1 MIISFSRYTIPD
13 EECEPGYGLKLLLPR
28 AEKAGGSG
36 GGAGGALTG
45 QKRGRKLRLVR
56 DELSW
61 HGAKKA
67 WAAESSSRRDDALCS
82 AAQAA
87 AHVVAGVAKRAALKS
102 AEDAANGNVTAS
114 SSVNASTAASI
125 SSLDGSG
132 SDNDNHP
139 APGVALA
146 AGIRLC
152 NLVGVP
158 SNLDGLLRLRRRY
171 LLDRAVVDLV
181 AFRARDTPAVTAA
194 VAKATAAR
202 AKMTAAVREDPATDL
217 DPAAAADA
225 YAAGLAAAAA
235 AASTPISEDAEVMA
249 LRSEAAWCECLTVAC
264 GAHLHW
270 HLCKQSSE
278 YAAERC
284 RGEATKPGTS
294 PGGWPPE
301 YDVFAASLFAP
312 RSARDTFRAGSSSG
326 GGGQDV
332 AKAVTRQIMA
342 ARLEPTMLGL
352 GVDPLIAHPGEAL
365 ATGSLVSALMRC
377 VGALRAR
384 QLKSDHGVH
393 HAAWAIAQAEQHRR
407 KVQAE
412 GSGSG
417 GGAAAATAATAAAS
431 PSTPTGASAAASPPP
446 PTPPAAAAAAAAAS
460 SSSSSARA
468 DPPGLTFH
476 VDRAAHGAWDE
487 VPLQALD
494 ACTFALFG
502 AVWCQFQGTDSS
514 STSGSYNGST
524 DRGSG
529 SGSFRGDTGSSSNSF
544 DGKSRGAAGASSASG
559 GGACPSRK
567 RHGAAVLA
575 AALHVVVHGGA
586 LPSPHDE
593 LEPASPLSPGSA
605 KSSDQGRAAAAG
617 ASPAVTSPGPGG
629 GAVGAAGR
637 ALRGLAARLA
647 CFLLAREPWLR
658 HSVSSDFGLLPGL
671 AKLLWSRDAGLGL
684 CGATLLAACV
694 AHPND
699 RAQAARV
706 DCAACLAPLLRFI
719 LVRQA
724 QRRAGN
730 APDVNNEEGNDSAA
744 AAATSNASSSS
755 GNNVPRKGRS
765 GPRRASEVLASPPP
779 KRRAGD
785 GSSLAARI
793 SSSSSSSGGSEE
805 FVEAL
810 RGPDGRGA
818 ADALDHA
825 FVALHG
831 LLYALLHNKPSLGE
845 MAARRNARRTGGHDS
860 KHHHH
865 HHHHHDHHHH
875 RKWLF

>member
-1 MIISFSRYTIPD
+1 M
-13 EECEPGYGLKLLLPR
+13 
-28 AEKAGGSG
+28 
-36 GGAGGALTG
+36 
-45 QKRGRKLRLVR
+45 R

-61 HGAKKA
+61 HGAKRA
-67 WAAESSSRRDDALCS
+67 WAAESSNRRDDALCS

-87 AHVVAGVAKRAALKS
+87 AQVMTGVARRAALKS
-102 AEDAANGNVTAS
+102 AEDAANSNSSGTS
-114 SSVNASTAASI
+114 SSVNASTAAS
-125 SSLDGSG
+125 SDGSG
-132 SDNDNHP
+132 GDNDNHP

-146 AGIRLC
+146 SGIRLC

-181 AFRARDTPAVTAA
+181 AFRARDTPAVAAA
-194 VAKATAAR
+194 VAKAAAAR
-202 AKMTAAVREDPATDL
+202 AKMTAAVRDDPAADL

-225 YAAGLAAAAA
+225 YAAGLAAASA
-235 AASTPISEDAEVMA
+235 AASAPISEDAEVLA
-249 LRSEAAWCECLTVAC
+249 LRNEAAWCECLTVAC

-270 HLCKQSSE
+270 HLSQHSPE

-284 RGEATKPGTS
+284 RGEAAKPGTS

-301 YDVFAASLFAP
+301 YDIFAVSLIAP
-312 RSARDTFRAGSSSG
+312 RSARESFRAGVGS
-326 GGGQDV
+326 QEV

-352 GVDPLIAHPGEAL
+352 GEDPLVAHAGEAL
-365 ATGSLVSALMRC
+365 ATGSLVTALMRC

-384 QLKSDHGVH
+384 QLKSDHGTH
-393 HAAWAIAQAEQHRR
+393 HAAWAISQAEQHRR
-407 KVQAE
+407 KVQAD
-412 GSGSG
+412 GSASSG
-417 GGAAAATAATAAAS
+417 AAAAATATAAAAS
-431 PSTPTGASAAASPPP
+431 PSSPSGVGAASPTPP
-446 PTPPAAAAAAAAAS
+446 PTAPAPAAAAAAAAAPS
-460 SSSSSARA
+460 TSAHS

-476 VDRAAHGAWDE
+476 VDRAVHGQWDD

-494 ACTFALFG
+494 ACTFALLG
-502 AVWCQFQGTDSS
+502 AVWCQFQSNN
-514 STSGSYNGST
+514 SGSSNYNNDPM

-529 SGSFRGDTGSSSNSF
+529 SGSFRGDSGSSGNSF
-544 DGKSRGAAGASSASG
+544 DGRSRGAGVNGSNSASS
-559 GGACPSRK
+559 GACPSRK

-575 AALHVVVHGGA
+575 AALHIVVHGGA
-586 LPSPHDE
+586 HPSPRDVAAA
-593 LEPASPLSPGSA
+593 EPASPLSPGSA
-605 KSSDQGRAAAAG
+605 KSTEKGVSPAAAG
-617 ASPAVTSPGPGG
+617 LSLTTSGGG

-671 AKLLWSRDAGLGL
+671 ARLLWSRDAGLGL

-694 AHPND
+694 AHPKD

-706 DCAACLAPLLRFI
+706 DCAACLSPLLRFI
-719 LVRQA
+719 LVKQA
-724 QRRAGN
+724 PRRAGN
-730 APDVNNEEGNDSAA
+730 DATNENDLEGGDSSK
-744 AAATSNASSSS
+744 AATNNDTSSSS
-755 GNNVPRKGRS
+755 GSSNNKGPRNGRT
-765 GPRRASEVLASPPP
+765 GPRRASELLASPPP
-779 KRRAGD
+779 KQRSHNG
-785 GSSLAARI
+785 
-793 SSSSSSSGGSEE
+793 SSSSISSGSGKSDEL
-805 FVEAL
+805 VEAL
-810 RGPDGRGA
+810 RGPDGYGA

-865 HHHHHDHHHH
+865 HHH
-875 RKWLF
+875 RK